1 MMMDLLL
8 DMSYFKNL
16 VTWMEELSV
25 RDAVVF
31 QGLRGLVSTVCTV
44 V

>member
-25 RDAVVF
+25 RDVVAF
-31 QGLRGLVSTVCTV
+31 QGLRGLVSTVV
-44 V
+44 L